1 MARADYKV
9 EPPLGSW
16 SGPLHPAWL
25 RYNLQE
31 YKEPFDAARELAE
44 GLPPSLLDSDRRME
58 LEVQACV
65 RMAKMY
71 SENLGSTA
79 SEFLAKVPRP
89 IPAPAVAHCL
99 SRYADTRTSLL
110 LKWHYCLVLHLA
122 TGRSEWL
129 ARAIAL
135 MLQSADGT
143 ADNCRASSYVITA
156 YNLDRWYSCG
166 MRDAVLASALR
177 FIRQRPHSAFTYMC
191 AIIIAYLELDP
202 CILDEILG
210 AMIRAARAA
219 DRLDASHCLRAAD
232 LLARAA
238 RGRPSLPPQ
247 GWAAP

>member
-9 EPPLGSW
+9 EPPFGSG
-16 SGPLHPAWL
+16 SAPLHPAWL

-44 GLPPSLLDSDRRME
+44 GRPLRLLDPDRCME
-58 LEVQACV
+58 LRVQACA

-71 SENLGSTA
+71 SENLESTA
-79 SEFLAKVPRP
+79 PEFLAKVPRP
-89 IPAPAVAHCL
+89 IPTPAAAHCL
-99 SRYADTRTSLL
+99 SRYADVRTSLL

-166 MRDAVLASALR
+166 LRGAVLASALR
-177 FIRQRPHSAFTYMC
+177 FIRQRPHNAFTYKC
-191 AIIIAYLELDP
+191 AVIIAHLELDP

-219 DRLDASHCLRAAD
+219 GRLDASHCLRAAG
-232 LLARAA
+232 LLARPP
-238 RGRPSLPPQ
+238 RGRPQLPQ
-247 GWAAP
+247 QRWAAP